1 MKIPCKAYFSTC
13 PVERKL
19 ANEIIFNVFNTAK
32 KIQNIAVSMQA
43 GDNNC
48 YEMFFQILQAHDN
61 SYSSEVYPSQI
72 K

>member
-1 MKIPCKAYFSTC
+1 MYLI
-13 PVERKL
+13 L
-19 ANEIIFNVFNTAK
+19 QK
-32 KIQNIAVSMQA
+32 KIQNIAVGMQA

-72 K
+72 KWK